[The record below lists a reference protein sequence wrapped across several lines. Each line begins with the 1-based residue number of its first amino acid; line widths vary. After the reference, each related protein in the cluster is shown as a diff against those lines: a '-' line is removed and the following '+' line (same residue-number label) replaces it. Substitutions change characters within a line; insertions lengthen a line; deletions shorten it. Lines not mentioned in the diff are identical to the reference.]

1 MDQAGSLRKMAR
13 ELERGGQSAKGSG
26 KARGIAV
33 ASGKGGVG
41 KTNVVANLAYAFASM
56 GKRTLVFDAD
66 IGLGNIHILLGLAP
80 RYNLDHVVSGEK
92 TMDEIIVKGPGGI
105 EILPASSG
113 ARRRSELSGEEML
126 VLRTELEALEMEY
139 DFILFDVGAGVSSNV
154 MYFCSAAGELVMV
167 TSTEPTAFADAYAVM
182 KKLSREY
189 GKRDFRLIVNSVKN
203 AAEAQ
208 SVSER
213 LARVADRFGLDIKI
227 DLLGHITQDEMV
239 SRAVR
244 EQRLFVEKYPGAR
257 AAGLLRRIAKNLV
270 ESSARAGIGW
280 EKVLAS

>member
-1 MDQAGSLRKMAR
+1 MAR
-13 ELERGGQSAKGSG
+13 GFEKRGAGAEGPG

-80 RYNLDHVVSGEK
+80 RYNLDHVASGEK
-92 TMDEIIVKGPGGI
+92 TMDEIIVKGPGGV

-126 VLRTELEALEMEY
+126 ALRTELEALEREY

-154 MYFCSAAGELVMV
+154 MYFCSAAGELVVV
-167 TSTEPTAFADAYAVM
+167 TSTEPTAFADAYAIM

-189 GKRDFRLIVNSVKN
+189 DRRDFRLIVNSVKN

-213 LARVADRFGLDIKI
+213 LARVADRFGLDIRI

-244 EQRLFVEKYPGAR
+244 EQRLFMEKYPGTK
-257 AAGLLRRIAKNLV
+257 AAGLLKRIAKNLV
-270 ESSARAGIGW
+270 ENDAPAGIGW